1 VADVAVVIPTVDR
14 VALLDRCLSGVA
26 AQEGDVDYEVVVVH
40 DGDRGVEALLAPWAE
55 KLPSLRVVRIA
66 EREAGVKRNAGWRA
80 TDAPWIAFTDDDCE
94 PAPGWL
100 AAAMAASGSGSDD
113 GVELVQG
120 PVRPHPA
127 DDHVT
132 GLFKRTLDVPAATDT
147 YPNANLVYARRALER
162 VGGFDPA
169 VWGGGEDTDLA
180 WRVLES
186 GGRAVWAP
194 DALVWHAV
202 RPATFAQ
209 HVRSLWRWST
219 LALVLRRHP
228 QLRRLLHR
236 RLFWKRSHPSA
247 ALAIAGLLVAPFDR
261 RALALCVPLLARRV
275 REAGPRDGVQLAAA
289 DVVEVGVMV
298 AGAVRY
304 RVVLL

>member
-1 VADVAVVIPTVDR
+1 
-14 VALLDRCLSGVA
+14 
-26 AQEGDVDYEVVVVH
+26 
-40 DGDRGVEALLAPWAE
+40 
-55 KLPSLRVVRIA
+55 
-66 EREAGVKRNAGWRA
+66 VKRNAGWRA
-80 TDAPWIAFTDDDCE
+80 THAPLIAFTDDDCE

-100 AAAMAASGSGSDD
+100 AAAVAAASAP

-120 PVRPHPA
+120 PVQPHPA
-127 DDHVT
+127 DAGVT
-132 GLFKRTLDVPAATDT
+132 GVFKRTLDVPAATDT
-147 YPNANLVYARRALER
+147 YPNANLVYRRSALER

-186 GGRAVWAP
+186 GGEVAWAE

-202 RPATFAQ
+202 RPATFTQ
-209 HVRSLWRWST
+209 HVKSLWRWST

-236 RLFWKRSHPSA
+236 KLFWKRTHPRA
-247 ALAIAGLLVAPFDR
+247 LLAIVGLVGGLFDR
-261 RALALCVPLLARRV
+261 RALALCVPLLATRV
-275 REAGPRDGVQLAAA
+275 RASGLRDGVQLAASDMA
-289 DVVEVGVMV
+289 EVGVMA

-304 RVVLL
+304 RVALL